1 MSLKCSYLILKGSM
15 KKDFIRLENYNILFS
30 TSTGIFIG
38 VWTKRAS
45 GLEFIPMT
53 ILIKLLLWIDY
64 WPRISSCA
72 YTTCAFYACWVAT
85 PKVISRW
92 LAAEEAKWHFNN
104 LISNHF
110 WYVGTNKLNNL
121 FALWVLFTKT
131 KIIIYLNVS
140 ESGGYLVLNCKAAG

>member
-1 MSLKCSYLILKGSM
+1 MAVP
-15 KKDFIRLENYNILFS
+15 E
-30 TSTGIFIG
+30 
-38 VWTKRAS
+38 
-45 GLEFIPMT
+45 
-53 ILIKLLLWIDY
+53 
-64 WPRISSCA
+64 
-72 YTTCAFYACWVAT
+72 
-85 PKVISRW
+85 VISRG
-92 LAAEEAKWHFNN
+92 LAVEEAKWHNN